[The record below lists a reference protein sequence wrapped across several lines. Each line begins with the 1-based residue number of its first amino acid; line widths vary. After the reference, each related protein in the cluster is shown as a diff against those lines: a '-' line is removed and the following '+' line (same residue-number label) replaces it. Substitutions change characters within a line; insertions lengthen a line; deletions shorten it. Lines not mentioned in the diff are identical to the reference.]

1 MTVVRKRDDR
11 GLGRIGKRVE
21 ALGGLSYTVT
31 AGKFFGS
38 GTVRIDQSRN
48 TDGGDFQ
55 SGR

>member
-1 MTVVRKRDDR
+1 MTVVRKRNDR

-31 AGKFFGS
+31 GGKFFGS
-38 GTVRIDQSRN
+38 SAVRIDQSRN
-48 TDGGDFQ
+48 ADGWDFQ